1 MRGADV
7 TARPQRAN
15 TGPTHLSGYRL
26 MWILVTFDLPV
37 ETKKQ
42 RAAATKFRQ
51 FLLDIGFEMSQLSN
65 YLRFCNGKEQFES
78 YVRRIEAGL
87 PPWGEVYVFQFTDR
101 QYENIV
107 RFSDQR
113 RRRQQKNPEQLA
125 LF

>member
-1 MRGADV
+1 MTFGR
-7 TARPQRAN
+7 RAN
-15 TGPTHLSGYRL
+15 SGPRHLSGYQV

-42 RAAATKFRQ
+42 RAAATTFRH

-78 YVRRIEAGL
+78 YVRRIERAL
-87 PPWGEVYVFQFTDR
+87 PDRGDVYVFQFTDR

-107 RFSDQR
+107 RFSDQSRKR
-113 RRRQQKNPEQLA
+113 RKKNPDQFA